1 MAWSNVIGQSRIK
14 DLLKHSIAG
23 KQLAHAY
30 LFHGIRG
37 IGKQPMA
44 IEFARTLLCERQQP
58 DPCDVCPNCRKVG
71 SLQHPD
77 VRLVF
82 PLPVGKNEKTGD
94 DPLAALEPEQIDLVR
109 EQLSL
114 KAKNLYHQIQIPKA
128 NFIKI
133 NSVRDI
139 KRVSSLTSVEGA
151 KKLFLVFDADQMN
164 PEASNSLLKTLE
176 EPTENTL
183 LILTSSG
190 KDKLLPTIIS
200 RCQLL
205 QFSPLRDAEV
215 ASALETIDGVTSDEA
230 LVVAKIAQGSYSV
243 AKELLPTS
251 VLVEREEVLRFLR
264 ASLGWKEVS
273 LVEMIDGLASS
284 HDRPAIERWLK
295 LLQSWFRDALMLRTG
310 TEQAESKTSSD
321 QSLVSF
327 VAKFPHA
334 NLEGAI
340 QCVDNYI
347 ALVRKNVYLHL
358 ILTSLSFDLRKT
370 LTRVPSEIRI

>member
-14 DLLKHSIAG
+14 DLLKHSIAS

-30 LFHGIRG
+30 LFYGIRG
-37 IGKQPMA
+37 VGKQPMA

-58 DPCDVCPNCRKVG
+58 DPCDECPNCRKVG

-82 PLPVGKNEKTGD
+82 PLPVGKNEETGD
-94 DPLAALEPEQIDLVR
+94 DPLAALEPEQIDMVR

-114 KAKNLYHQIQIPKA
+114 KARNLYHQIQIPKA

-151 KKLFLVFDADQMN
+151 KKLFLVFDADKMN

-183 LILTSSG
+183 LILTSSD
-190 KDKLLPTIIS
+190 KDRLLPTIIS
-200 RCQLL
+200 RCQLI

-215 ASALETIDGVTSDEA
+215 ASALETLDGVTSDEA
-230 LVVAKIAQGSYSV
+230 LVIAKIAQGSYSV

-251 VLVEREEVLRFLR
+251 VLAEREEVLRFLR
-264 ASLGWKEVS
+264 ASLGWKEES
-273 LVEMIDGLASS
+273 LVEMIDDLASS
-284 HDRPAIERWLK
+284 HDRPGIERWLK
-295 LLQSWFRDALMLRTG
+295 LLQSWFRDALILRTG
-310 TEQAESKTSSD
+310 TEQGERIMSSD

-327 VAKFPHA
+327 VEKFPHA

-358 ILTSLSFDLRKT
+358 ILTSLSFDLKKT
-370 LTRVPSEIRI
+370 LTRVPGEIRI